1 MEVCLRGEDGWSH
14 RIFVGKSNVG
24 SAKNVGAK
32 WTQVFFLEIL
42 SVCICIFYMVYS
54 LFVARA
60 ARVKG
65 PVK

>member
-1 MEVCLRGEDGWSH
+1 MGGATGF
-14 RIFVGKSNVG
+14 FVGKSLVG

-32 WTQVFFLEIL
+32 WTQVFCLEIL